1 MKYYKCG
8 QILTTHG
15 IKGDLKVKD
24 LSDFN
29 RFYKG
34 SRLYI
39 NYKGEYIE
47 VKVCKASEFGNFLL
61 VAFEGLQDINLVEK
75 YHSDY
80 IYVSEIDRNDNLDEN
95 EFYYNDLI
103 GKNVISENGE
113 ARGIVVEVRE
123 LPQAHYLVVEY
134 NDKKVLVPFIDEFI
148 LSVGENIV
156 VKEIE
161 GLFWKLRFWLFFQK
175 CSRDLWMNL

>member
-39 NYKGEYIE
+39 NHKGEYIE

-61 VAFEGLQDINLVEK
+61 VAFEGLQDISLVEK

-161 GLFWKLRFWLFFQK
+161 GLF
-175 CSRDLWMNL
+175 